1 MPLVSVVIPV
11 CNAQK
16 YLRECLDSILSQT
29 LTDLELICV
38 DDGSKDDSGAMLDE
52 YARRDSRIR
61 VIHKENTGYGHSMNV
76 GFDAARGEYIGIVE
90 SDDWIERD
98 MYERLYEAAALTKA
112 DVVKC
117 NFFCYYGEG
126 ERRDVFFGV
135 IPSGLCGCVFR
146 PLDDVNLEKIEFWNG
161 KPSIWSAIYRRDFIR
176 ENAIRFHE
184 TPGASYQ
191 DASFNFKVWACANRV
206 FCLDRALLHY
216 RQDNVSSSVNA
227 STGKVFCVRDEY
239 DEMER
244 FIASLG
250 RDQKMLTHIMN
261 RLRFDSYMWNIDRLA
276 SPMREEFAAYAAET
290 FRKLRQ
296 DGGLDASMFWP
307 KRWQYLQRF
316 AADYRRALR
325 SSPARERIKTALG
338 RVEGRMTALLNDWT
352 RFYPE
357 RGGDAR

>member
-38 DDGSKDDSGAMLDE
+38 DDGSKDESGAMLDE
-52 YARRDSRIR
+52 YAGRDSRIR

-98 MYERLYEAAALTKA
+98 MYERLFEAAALTKV
-112 DVVKC
+112 DVVKS
-117 NFFCYYGEG
+117 NFFFFYGEG
-126 ERRDVFFGV
+126 ERRDEFSGV
-135 IPSGLCGCVFR
+135 IPSGLCGRVFR

-176 ENAIRFHE
+176 ENGIRFHE

-191 DASFNFKVWACANRV
+191 DASFNFKVWASAKRV

-244 FIASLG
+244 FIAALG
-250 RDQKMLTHIMN
+250 RDQDMLTHIMN

-290 FRKLRQ
+290 FQRLLQ

-316 AADYRRALR
+316 SADYRRALS
-325 SSPARERIKTALG
+325 SSPTRKRIRTALG
-338 RVEGRMTALLNDWT
+338 RVSGRVTALLNDWT

-357 RGGDAR
+357 KGGDAR